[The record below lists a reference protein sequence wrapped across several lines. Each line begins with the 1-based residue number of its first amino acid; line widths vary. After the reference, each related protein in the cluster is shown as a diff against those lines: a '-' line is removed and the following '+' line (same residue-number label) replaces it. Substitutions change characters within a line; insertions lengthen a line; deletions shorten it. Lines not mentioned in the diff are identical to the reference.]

1 MQANIVGCIFLRM
14 LLIPGICFF
23 VGGLKYSEQ
32 RFEGR
37 IVSITLFPTLA
48 SIMILVAPTAL
59 HSVTVGGLEAP
70 HESKLLSLSCA
81 VVLLLIHAA
90 NLLFQLKTHT
100 DVFDDVDAMEED
112 LDSVEPDVNV
122 RIAAF
127 SLLLTLVL
135 ITICAHNLIRSLPPI
150 VENSGIHRPFIGFV
164 LLPFLS
170 NTFDLYIAAL
180 VAYKGSPDLA
190 LSVCMS
196 GIMQTAL
203 FVMPVLVIIGATIH
217 HPLTLYFGR
226 WEIVAV
232 LFASILLAAVLQR
245 GSSNYLDGLLCLGF
259 YSIVVIRFLVLPKEV
274 HSSEIEA
281 TTIIQQISN

>member
-1 MQANIVGCIFLRM
+1 M
-14 LLIPGICFF
+14 LLVPGICFF

-37 IVSITLFPTLA
+37 ILSITLFPTLA
-48 SIMILVAPTAL
+48 SIMILAAPTAVY
-59 HSVTVGGLEAP
+59 SVTAGRLEVP
-70 HESKLLSLSCA
+70 HESKLLPLSCA
-81 VVLLLIHAA
+81 VVLLLLHAA

-100 DVFDDVDAMEED
+100 YVFDDVDAIEED
-112 LDSVEPDVNV
+112 VDLIDSMEPDVNA

-135 ITICAHNLIRSLPPI
+135 ITICAHNLIRSLPLI
-150 VENSGIHRPFIGFV
+150 VDNSGIHRPFFGFV

-180 VAYKGSPDLA
+180 VTYNGSPELA

-203 FVMPVLVIIGATIH
+203 FVMPVLVIIGAAIN

-232 LFASILLAAVLQR
+232 LFASVFLAALLLR
-245 GSSNYLDGLLCLGF
+245 GTSNYLDGLLCLGF
-259 YSIVVIRFLVLPKEV
+259 YSIVVIGFLVLPKEV
-274 HSSEIEA
+274 HSSETEA
-281 TTIIQQISN
+281 ATIVQQIFNSNK